1 MHSRERCHVITRNPN
16 RELAISAGFP
26 VRRHPFASWPQFN
39 ADEIDAACA
48 VLRSGKVNYW
58 TGEEG
63 VQFEK
68 EFAAY
73 TGCRYAVA
81 VSNGTVAL
89 ELSLRAMGI
98 EPGDEVVVPSRTFIA
113 SASAAV
119 MCRATPVM
127 ADVDR
132 ESQNLTAASIERVLS
147 PRTRAVIAVHLAGW
161 PCDMDPIL
169 ALAREHK
176 LKVLED
182 CAQAHGAAYKG
193 RKVGSMG
200 DAGAFSFC
208 QDKIMSTGGEGGMIT
223 TNDEDVFRAAWSLK
237 DHGKNYDTMNP
248 RTTSPEFRWV
258 HDSFGTN
265 GRLTEMQAAIGR
277 VQLRELDKR
286 VAARRANAAALTHEI
301 RNVAGLRLTIP
312 LPEVDHAY
320 YKYYAFL
327 RPEGLRRD
335 WERDRVAAALRAEG
349 IPCFSG
355 SCSEIYME
363 KAFSLAA
370 RPPARLPI
378 ARELGETSLMFLVH
392 PTLVPSDML
401 DVARAIGKVLNVAIN
416 PAQRHVAA

>member
-1 MHSRERCHVITRNPN
+1 MRSREGFPVITENQN
-16 RELAISAGFP
+16 AELAINAGVP
-26 VRRHPFASWPQFN
+26 VREQPFAPWPEFS
-39 ADEIDAACA
+39 ASELAAASA

-73 TGCRYAVA
+73 TGCRYAIA
-81 VSNGTVAL
+81 VSNGTMAL
-89 ELSLRAMGI
+89 EAALKAMGI
-98 EPGDEVVVPSRTFIA
+98 GPGDEVVTPSRTFIA

-119 MCRATPVM
+119 MCGATPVM

-132 ESQNLTAASIERVLS
+132 ESQNLTAASIQRVLS
-147 PRTRAVIAVHLAGW
+147 PRTRAIVAVHLAGW

-169 ALAREHK
+169 ELAREHK

-223 TNDEDVFRAAWSLK
+223 TSDPALFKAAWSYK
-237 DHGKNYDTMNP
+237 DHGKSYDAMNP
-248 RTTSPEFRWV
+248 RTSLTEFRCV

-265 GRLTEMQAAIGR
+265 GRMTEMQAAIGR
-277 VQLRELDKR
+277 VQLRELDNR
-286 VAARRANAAALTHEI
+286 VAARRANASALTQEI
-301 RNVAGLRLTIP
+301 SGVAGLRLTVP
-312 LPEVDHAY
+312 PPEVDHAY

-327 RPEGLRRD
+327 QPQHLRDD
-335 WERDRVAAALRAEG
+335 WNRDRVVAALRAEG

-355 SCSEIYME
+355 SCSEIYLE

-370 RPPARLPI
+370 RPRERLPI
-378 ARELGETSLMFLVH
+378 APELGETSLMFLVH
-392 PTLVPSDML
+392 PTLVHSDML
-401 DVARAIGKVLNVAIN
+401 DTGHAIRKVLNAATH
-416 PAQRHVAA
+416 AQLGSVAA

>member
-1 MHSRERCHVITRNPN
+1 MHSRERFLVITENQN
-16 RELAISAGFP
+16 SKLAINAGVP
-26 VRRHPFASWPQFN
+26 VRRQPFAPWPQFT
-39 ADEIDAACA
+39 ADEIAAACS

-63 VQFEK
+63 VKFEK

-89 ELSLRAMGI
+89 ELSLKAMGI
-98 EPGDEVVVPSRTFIA
+98 GPGDEVVVPSRTFIA
-113 SASAAV
+113 SASAAA
-119 MCRATPVM
+119 MCGATPVM

-132 ESQNLTAASIERVLS
+132 KSQNLTAASIEQVLS
-147 PRTRAVIAVHLAGW
+147 PRTRAVVVVHLAGW

-169 ALAREHK
+169 DLAREHK

-182 CAQAHGAAYKG
+182 CAQAHGAAYKA

-223 TNDEDVFRAAWSLK
+223 TNDESVFKGAWSFK
-237 DHGKNYDTMNP
+237 DHGKNYDAMHP

-277 VQLRELDKR
+277 VQLRDLDNR
-286 VAARRANAAALTHEI
+286 LAARRANAAAFTHAI
-301 RNVAGLRLTIP
+301 SNIAGLRLTVP
-312 LPEVDHAY
+312 PAEVNHAY

-327 RPEGLRRD
+327 QLQDLRRD
-335 WERDRVAAALRAEG
+335 WNRDRVAAALRAEG

-355 SCSEIYME
+355 SCSEIYLE
-363 KAFSLAA
+363 KAFELTA
-370 RPPARLPI
+370 RPRERLPV

-392 PTLVPSDML
+392 PTLVRSDML
-401 DVARAIGKVLNVAIN
+401 DAARAIRKVLNVAVN
-416 PAQRHVAA
+416 PVLGQAAA

>member
-1 MHSRERCHVITRNPN
+1 MRSQERCHVITENQN
-16 RELAISAGFP
+16 SELAINAGTP
-26 VRRHPFASWPQFN
+26 VRKQPFAPWPQFS
-39 ADEIDAACA
+39 ADELAAACA

-73 TGCRYAVA
+73 TGCRYAIAVA
-81 VSNGTVAL
+81 NGTVAL
-89 ELSLRAMGI
+89 ELSLKAMGI
-98 EPGDEVVVPSRTFIA
+98 GLGDEVVVPSRTFIA

-119 MCRATPVM
+119 TCGATPVM

-132 ESQNLTAASIERVLS
+132 ESQNLTAASIKPALS
-147 PRTRAVIAVHLAGW
+147 PRTRAIIVVHLAGW

-169 ALAREHK
+169 DLAREHK

-193 RKVGSMG
+193 RKVGSIG

-223 TNDEDVFRAAWSLK
+223 TSDETIFKAAWSYK
-237 DHGKNYDTMNP
+237 DHGKNYDAMHP
-248 RTTSPEFRWV
+248 RTAPPDFRWV
-258 HDSFGTN
+258 HDGFGTN

-277 VQLRELDKR
+277 VQLRELDNR
-286 VAARRANAAALTHEI
+286 VAARRANAAALTHKI
-301 RNVAGLRLTIP
+301 GDVPGLRMTVP
-312 LPEVDHAY
+312 PPEVNHAY

-327 RPEGLRRD
+327 QPEDLRRD
-335 WERDRVAAALRAEG
+335 WDRDRVAAALRAEG
-349 IPCFSG
+349 IPCSSG
-355 SCSEIYME
+355 SCSEIYLE
-363 KAFSLAA
+363 KAFELTA
-370 RPPARLPI
+370 RPRERLPV

-401 DVARAIGKVLNVAIN
+401 DAARAIRKVLNVAVN
-416 PAQRHVAA
+416 PVQRYVAA

>member
-1 MHSRERCHVITRNPN
+1 MHSRERFLVITENLN
-16 RELAISAGFP
+16 SELAINAGQP
-26 VRRHPFASWPQFN
+26 VRRHPFAPWPQFN
-39 ADEIDAACA
+39 ADEIGAACA

-73 TGCRYAVA
+73 TGCQYAVA

-98 EPGDEVVVPSRTFIA
+98 GPGDEVVVPSRTFIA

-119 MCRATPVM
+119 MCGATPVM

-132 ESQNLTAASIERVLS
+132 ESQNITSASIEQVLS
-147 PRTRAVIAVHLAGW
+147 PRTRAIVAVHLAGW

-169 ALAREHK
+169 DLAHEHK

-223 TNDEDVFRAAWSLK
+223 TKNEEVFKAAWSLK
-237 DHGKNYDTMNP
+237 DHGKNYDAMYP

-277 VQLRELDKR
+277 IQLRELDKR
-286 VAARRANAAALTHEI
+286 VAERRANAAALAREI
-301 RNVAGLRLTIP
+301 SNVAGLRLTIP
-312 LPEVDHAY
+312 PPEVDHAD

-327 RPEGLRRD
+327 QPEDLRRN
-335 WERDRVAAALRAEG
+335 WNRDQVAAALRAEG

-355 SCSEIYME
+355 SCSEIYLE
-363 KAFSLAA
+363 KAFSFTAK
-370 RPPARLPI
+370 PSERLPV

-392 PTLVPSDML
+392 PTLVQSDMF
-401 DVARAIGKVLNVAIN
+401 DAARAIRKVLS
-416 PAQRHVAA
+416 VAANPVLRQAAA

>member
-1 MHSRERCHVITRNPN
+1 VITENQN
-16 RELAISAGFP
+16 SKLAINAGLP
-26 VRRHPFASWPQFN
+26 VRKQPFAPWPQFS
-39 ADEIDAACA
+39 ADEISAACA

-98 EPGDEVVVPSRTFIA
+98 GPGDEVVVPSRTFIA

-119 MCRATPVM
+119 MCGATPVM

-132 ESQNLTAASIERVLS
+132 ESQNLTAASIEQVLS
-147 PRTRAVIAVHLAGW
+147 PRTRAVVAVHLAGW

-169 ALAREHK
+169 DLARKHR

-208 QDKIMSTGGEGGMIT
+208 QDKIMSTGGEGGIIT
-223 TNDEDVFRAAWSLK
+223 TNDEDVFKAVWSFK
-237 DHGKNYDTMNP
+237 DHGKNYDAMNP
-248 RTTSPEFRWV
+248 RTASPEFRWV

-286 VAARRANAAALTHEI
+286 VAARRANATALTHEI
-301 RNVAGLRLTIP
+301 SNAPGLRLTIP
-312 LPEVDHAY
+312 PPEVDHAY

-327 RPEGLRRD
+327 QPEDLRHNWD
-335 WERDRVAAALRAEG
+335 RDRVAAAVRAEG

-355 SCSEIYME
+355 SCSEIYLE
-363 KAFSLAA
+363 KAFSFTAK
-370 RPPARLPI
+370 PPERLPV

-392 PTLVPSDML
+392 PTLLQSDML
-401 DVARAIGKVLNVAIN
+401 DAARAIRKVLNVAVN
-416 PAQRHVAA
+416 PVQRYVAA